1 MICQNPLYFAAN
13 LNVRDVAKVPS
24 QKKVTF
30 FNSRCRTV
38 HCIWASLRGDC
49 ARSDE
54 QLGYF

>member
-1 MICQNPLYFAAN
+1 MIYQNPPHFAPN
-13 LNVRDVAKVPS
+13 LSVCDVAKVPS

-30 FNSRCRTV
+30 LNSRCRNM

-49 ARSDE
+49 AQNDE